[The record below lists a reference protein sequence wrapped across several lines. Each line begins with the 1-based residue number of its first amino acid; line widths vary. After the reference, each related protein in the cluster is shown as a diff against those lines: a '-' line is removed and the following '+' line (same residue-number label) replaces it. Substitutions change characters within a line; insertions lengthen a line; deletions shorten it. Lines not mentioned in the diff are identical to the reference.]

1 MSKLVVLVC
10 GGGNGAHTTAGL
22 AAYRENME
30 SRVLTLFKDEAERW
44 TNLMKENDFT
54 VQVSDANTNT
64 STDLKAK
71 PTIVS
76 KDPATVVP
84 GAHLIIFT
92 MPAFA
97 HPTYFEAIRPH
108 LDDGAII
115 IGMPGQ
121 PGFEFQCFDIL
132 KDKAKS
138 CTIMSF
144 ESLPW
149 AARILEFGKT
159 VQILGTK
166 ASLMG
171 SIINA
176 KTKPPHDPLQSMQK
190 VLGSNPVLKQTSN
203 YLEPYLLTKAIVHPP
218 IMYARWKDWD
228 GKPLDK
234 VPLFYQGVDEMAAK
248 YLSGVADELMA
259 TAKAFQSQNP
269 KLDMSHVIH
278 LTDWYRQDYAKDIT
292 DKTNLM
298 TCLQTNAAYDGLV
311 HPMIEKDGKFM
322 PNFGYRYL
330 VEDVP
335 NGLVVT
341 KGLALIAG
349 VKTPYTDEVLLW
361 CQKTMEKEYM
371 VDGKLTGKDIQE
383 TRCPQRYGY
392 STIDDLV
399 SIL

>member
-10 GGGNGAHTTAGL
+10 GGGNGAHTAAGL
-22 AAYRENME
+22 SASRENTE

-44 TNLMKENDFT
+44 TNMMKENDFT
-54 VQVSDANTNT
+54 VQVNDPNTNKCT
-64 STDLKAK
+64 YIKAK
-71 PTIVS
+71 PKIVS
-76 KDPATVVP
+76 KDPAKVVP

-108 LDDGAII
+108 LEAGATVV
-115 IGMPGQ
+115 GMPGQ

-149 AARILEFGKT
+149 ATRILEFGKT
-159 VQILGTK
+159 VEILGAK
-166 ASLMG
+166 ESLMG
-171 SIINA
+171 SIIKG
-176 KTKPPHDPLQSMQK
+176 KTKPSHDPLQSMQK
-190 VLGSNPVLKQTSN
+190 IVGLRPVLKQTSN
-203 YLEPYLLTKAIVHPP
+203 YIEPYLLTKAIVHPP

-234 VPLFYQGVDEMAAK
+234 EPLFYQGVDEMGAK
-248 YLSGVADELMA
+248 YLSGVADELME
-259 TAKAFQSQNP
+259 TAKAFQKKNP

-278 LTDWYRQDYAKDIT
+278 LTDWYRQDYAKDIK
-292 DKTNLM
+292 DKTNLK
-298 TCLQTNAAYDGLV
+298 TCLHTNAAYDGLV

-322 PNFGYRYL
+322 PNFKYRYL

-361 CQKTMEKEYM
+361 CQKTMGKEYM
-371 VDGKLTGKDIQE
+371 VDGQLKGKDIKDS
-383 TRCPQRYGY
+383 RCPQRYGY
-392 STIDDLV
+392 NTIDDLV